1 MKRVNRGCVYRI
13 TLLVAVGM
21 VVTLGAVRYNQSD
34 SSNAVASE
42 NQSETDAKFEE
53 IYVTLKK
60 TGDYINQMGDTNVR
74 NFHYSRPH
82 ASLTVL
88 CPECADLWGKKKE
101 GIVEVPVD
109 RLKELRSLSSPI
121 QPDQADNDEPVKIP
135 TTVEELDSIL
145 LLLKQ
150 QQSHIYTNKYTMEM
164 QYHYLKKHSHP
175 HAGTLGHCPDCIKL
189 RTNQTQ
195 ETEFVSK
202 EEYDELIKLEKEHKD
217 AQNKTK

>member
-1 MKRVNRGCVYRI
+1 MKRVKI

-21 VVTLGAVRYNQSD
+21 AVTLGAAWYNQSD
-34 SSNAVASE
+34 SGSAVASE

-74 NFHYSRPH
+74 NFHYSKPH
-82 ASLTVL
+82 ASFTFL

-150 QQSHIYTNKYTMEM
+150 QQSHLYTTKYTAEI
-164 QYHYLKKHSHP
+164 QYHYLKNH
-175 HAGTLGHCPDCIKL
+175 
-189 RTNQTQ
+189 
-195 ETEFVSK
+195 
-202 EEYDELIKLEKEHKD
+202 
-217 AQNKTK
+217 